1 MDSDISPK
9 MARQVLDMLT
19 DGGSMDNIN
28 TSLALR
34 LIPLAQ
40 ELDDHDLVERLLEH
54 ASTIAGSD
62 EERGWARFEALK
74 VMDAEVDTYL
84 RLAEDAETIED
95 GQALN
100 AAVNHYVA
108 LLYLANQ
115 QLDEARATA
124 QHALRLRQ
132 KLDDK
137 EGLSYGMALLMTV
150 AKRQHDEH
158 TAIAVGTERLELLIA
173 LKDDLGQMEALADL
187 AHCQATVGEFGAA
200 RDLFDRSLE
209 RAKELE
215 SLSGQLVARWGLAD
229 LSEIEEDYENAMLVL
244 SDSLHAFIAA
254 DVAAPAP
261 LRQRIK
267 DLTDLRSQPS
277 GPRENA

>member
-1 MDSDISPK
+1 MDADMSPE
-9 MARQVLDMLT
+9 MALQVLDMLT
-19 DGGSMDNIN
+19 GGGSMDNIN

-40 ELDDHDLVERLLEH
+40 ELDDHELVERLLDH
-54 ASTIAGSD
+54 ATTVATTD

-84 RLAEDAETIED
+84 RLAEDAETIEN

-100 AAVNHYVA
+100 AAVHHYVA

-132 KLDDK
+132 TLDDK

-200 RDLFDRSLE
+200 RDLFDRSLD

-277 GPRENA
+277 GARKNA